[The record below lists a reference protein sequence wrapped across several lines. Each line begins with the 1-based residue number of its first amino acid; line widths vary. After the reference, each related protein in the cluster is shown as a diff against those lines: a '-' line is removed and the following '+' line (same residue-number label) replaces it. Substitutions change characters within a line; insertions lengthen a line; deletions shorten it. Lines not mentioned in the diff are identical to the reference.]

1 MKRYLSILVA
11 VLAMFSVLPV
21 SAQQTQDAL
30 YIFRNDGGFNAFFF
44 SDIDR
49 IEYSKID
56 TLGVEQADYVVQEVY
71 ALDSVFRIPISA
83 IDSVA
88 FVTPETKYK
97 AGVIKLEESLR
108 DYVTAVDG
116 MTLTLASNTP
126 NGLLPKAGDK
136 MTFLK
141 VDDLFPYGFAGL
153 VEKVENAGGGYT
165 VSCDTLDLE
174 DAFDFLVIKVAG
186 EGDTGDTGSNARHL
200 RRGSSYGTN
209 GLEHYDLP
217 VIDQSFSLGG
227 SFEWLPGASTDA
239 SATAA
244 CLIKPSLDV
253 RAFLYVGFFEGTKFT
268 STVRMQFDSELS
280 IGISGAFTVHADIPI
295 IKIPIPIGQPLIRCD
310 IDFGI
315 FGEGQGSLNTTYKI
329 KANPAVHGYMYF
341 DSDYYGRRE
350 VSAMSH
356 MGTVETEWQKL
367 TGKLSFSAG
376 IFTEAG
382 IVGLSK
388 KLSKLTVRADVG
400 TRIDMEAE
408 MKPEDFTILAK
419 TPQQLAMSQKTAV
432 YDLLNRDGSVTV
444 VVYGDVAVTAK
455 MAQWSLT
462 DKKEEII
469 QRLVEGNG
477 ALVPKF
483 SDVKATLSENDPGK
497 VVLSADVSRMTPF
510 PQRLGFQIYNEDYV
524 LVDTKWYNGN
534 YWKAK
539 PNYIELSFYDLPLD
553 KKYYVFPMTT
563 LFGNEMAASPRIEF
577 KMPPKE
583 KIQNSIYG
591 TWKFQH
597 RSYGYRVTFA
607 EGGVFR
613 LEELDRFGDIAQSN
627 DYYNY
632 DTGILTKSGIQLIT
646 TGTFAITSFDEWVTQ
661 DGIILKGEGTV
672 LSTGTVH
679 VDCTDSYGN
688 SESYDDEFLV
698 SRTSSG
704 KYALAFDMGS
714 SKHSYLWDIKEE

>member
-44 SDIDR
+44 DDIDR

-174 DAFDFLVIKVAG
+174 EAFDFLVIKVAG
-186 EGDTGDTGSNARHL
+186 EGDTGSNARHL
-200 RRGSSYGTN
+200 RRGSSYGTK

-217 VIDQSFSLGG
+217 VIDKSFSLGG
-227 SFEWLPGASTDA
+227 SFEWVSGVSTDA

-268 STVRMQFDSELS
+268 STVRMQFDSEITL
-280 IGISGAFTVHADIPI
+280 GISGAFTVHADIPFFT
-295 IKIPIPIGQPLIRCD
+295 IPIPIGQPLIRCD
-310 IDFGI
+310 VDFGI
-315 FGEGQGSLNTTYKI
+315 FGEGQGSLNTSYKI

-341 DSDYYGRRE
+341 DSDYHGRRE
-350 VSAMSH
+350 VNAMTH
-356 MGTVETEWQKL
+356 MGDVETEWQKL

-376 IFTEAG
+376 LYTEAG
-382 IVGLSK
+382 IVGLTK

-408 MKPEDFTILAK
+408 LKPEDFTSLAK
-419 TPQQLAMSQKTAV
+419 PAHELALNKKTGV
-432 YDLLNRDGSVTV
+432 YDMLNRDGSVSV

-462 DKKEEII
+462 AKKEEII
-469 QRLVEGNG
+469 KRLVEGSG

-483 SDVKATLSENDPGK
+483 SDVKSTLSANEPGK
-497 VVLSADVSRMTPF
+497 VVLSADVSRTTPF
-510 PQRLGFQIYNEDYV
+510 PQRLGFQIYDEDYV
-524 LVDTKWYNGN
+524 LVATKWYNGN

-539 PNYIELSFYDLPLD
+539 PSYIEFPFYDLPLD
-553 KKYYVFPMTT
+553 KNYYAFPMTT
-563 LFGNEMAASPRIEF
+563 LFGYEIAASPRIEF
-577 KMPPKE
+577 RMPPRE
-583 KIQNSIYG
+583 KIENSIYG
-591 TWKFQH
+591 TWRFQH
-597 RSYGYRVTFA
+597 NSYGYRVTFA
-607 EGGVFR
+607 KGGAYR
-613 LEELDRFGDIAQSN
+613 LEALDRFGNTAQTS

-632 DTGILTKSGIQLIT
+632 ETGELTKAGVQEIT
-646 TGTFAITSFDEWVTQ
+646 TGTFAITSFDEWVTT
-661 DGIILKGEGTV
+661 DGRIMKGEGTV

-679 VDCTDSYGN
+679 VDCVDYYGN
-688 SESYDDEFLV
+688 AESYDDEFMV
-698 SRTSSG
+698 TRNSEG
-704 KYALAFDMGS
+704 KYRLSFNMGS
-714 SKHSYLWDIKEE
+714 RHNYNWDIKEE